1 MPAETTTPTLV
12 ALIYARRADGSVLL
26 VERRRP
32 PFAGWWVAPG
42 AELAADETP
51 QQGAQ
56 RGLAEETGLK
66 ALDLRLRGVVRE
78 TSPRPDFQ
86 WLLFLYRCRAGGT
99 PRPGGAVDDLRWW
112 SMAELERARVPQA
125 DRWWLPHVL
134 CEAPGILE
142 ATLHYDAHRSLIQIE
157 SETPFYA
164 RSA

>member
-12 ALIYARRADGSVLL
+12 TLVYARRTDGSVLL

-32 PFAGWWVAPG
+32 PFTGWWVAPG

-51 QQGAQ
+51 LQGAQ

-86 WLLFLYRCRAGGT
+86 WLLFLYRCRAGGA

-134 CEAPGILE
+134 GDAPGILE
-142 ATLHYDAHRSLIQIE
+142 ATLHYDADRSLIQID